1 MHLLN
6 SIFSTSLLLFVASSA
21 MAQPVFRHKTLHLVH
36 SHHAHPHH
44 GVHSELDVFDF
55 DVQKVVKPILSTESP
70 SASAPTIDE
79 NLAIPIT
86 AMPKSPIPG

>member
-1 MHLLN
+1 MHLLH
-6 SIFSTSLLLFVASSA
+6 SILLNSLLLLVASSA
-21 MAQPVFRHKTLHLVH
+21 MAQPVFRHKPLHLVH

-44 GVHSELDVFDF
+44 GVHSELDISDL
-55 DVQKVVKPILSTESP
+55 DVQKVVKPMLSSESP
-70 SASAPTIDE
+70 SASPPTIDE